1 MATTSGAGQFVTA
14 LSTGLGMQLQNLNL
28 NLNPNLNLNLT
39 LTLTLTLTPNLN
51 QNWSWIWIE
60 SSRGSWAKVSLV
72 SLVSIVCSLFFDLYR
87 VSSLLSGDGLAL
99 ILLFPFYPARLPS
112 FNV

>member
-14 LSTGLGMQLQNLNL
+14 PSTGLGTQLRNLNL
-28 NLNPNLNLNLT
+28 NLNNRNLNPN

-72 SLVSIVCSLFFDLYR
+72 SLVSIVCSLFFDLSR

-99 ILLFPFYPARLPS
+99 ILLFPFYLARLPS